1 MGDEMTTTAADL
13 CVAVFDGVLRE
24 ESASEPAIS
33 DLAISD
39 SATSDPAVS
48 DRVAQAGLTP
58 ATRVPITLLSAG
70 DSPRMNGANAEHCR
84 TLAESGAELPPI
96 VVHRST
102 MRVIDGAHRLRAA
115 ELRGEGEI
123 AVRFFT
129 GSAQDAYVLSV
140 EANTTH
146 GMLLSKMERMVAAQ
160 RIIDSHPHWSDRSI
174 AASAGLSARTVA
186 DLRRRSTGEEQQ
198 SNSRIGRDGRVR
210 PIQSAESRRL
220 AGELMT
226 SDPSASLRRIAGLVG
241 LSPATVLD
249 VRRRLDRGDD
259 PVPPRQRNSPDQV
272 ERRPQQEMPSQ
283 DSLDALLQTLAKD
296 PALRFTEAGRLL
308 LRWLHRQAAGTEEQ
322 IKLLDEVPAHCAGS
336 VAEFVRRCAERW
348 VELADQ
354 MEQRRRQAV

>member
-1 MGDEMTTTAADL
+1 
-13 CVAVFDGVLRE
+13 
-24 ESASEPAIS
+24 
-33 DLAISD
+33 
-39 SATSDPAVS
+39 
-48 DRVAQAGLTP
+48 
-58 ATRVPITLLSAG
+58 VPITALSTG
-70 DSPRMNGANAEHCR
+70 DSPRLNGANAEHCR
-84 TLAESGAELPPI
+84 VLAESGAELPPI

-115 ELRGEGEI
+115 ELRGEHDI
-123 AVRFFT
+123 AVRFFN

-146 GMLLSKMERMVAAQ
+146 GMLLSRMERMVAAR
-160 RIIDSHPHWSDRSI
+160 RIVDSHPHWSDRSI

-186 DLRRRSTGEEQQ
+186 EMRQRSTGEQQ
-198 SNSRIGRDGRVR
+198 RSNSRVGRDGRVR
-210 PIQSAESRRL
+210 PISSAESRRL

-259 PVPPRQRNSPDQV
+259 PVPPRQRNSAGQA
-272 ERRPQQEMPSQ
+272 ERRPQEEMPSQ
-283 DSLDALLQTLAKD
+283 ESLDVLLQSLAKD

-322 IKLLDEVPAHCAGS
+322 ARLLDEVPAHCAGS

-348 VELADQ
+348 LELADQ
-354 MEQRRRQAV
+354 MEQRRSQAV